1 MEMDMQHRVMGY
13 DRASTMFS
21 PDGRLLQVEY
31 AEKTVRLGSAS
42 IGITCTD
49 GVIVVADRRALDP
62 LLVQSSAIKIW
73 DIDSHIVSSA
83 AGILSDARML
93 LERAQVISQQHRITY
108 DEAVDVETVIRDIA
122 NIQQSATQYAGARPF
137 GVEIM
142 LAGVNKTGEGKVYVS
157 DVTGNYSSYR
167 ATAIGENDEQIKEML
182 RQNKEALTMEKGIKF
197 ALNVFRKLLGKAFNI
212 SRFEVAYVPKKEKE
226 ARKFYGDALAKYLK

>member
-42 IGITCTD
+42 IGIACSD
-49 GVIVVADRRALDP
+49 GVVVIADRRVLDT
-62 LLVQSSAIKIW
+62 LLVESSAMKIW
-73 DIDSHIVSSA
+73 DIDTHIVSSA

-108 DEAVDVETVIRDIA
+108 DGPVDVESVIRDLA

-137 GVEIM
+137 GVEVM

-182 RQNKEALTMEKGIKF
+182 RQNKETLTMEKGIKF
-197 ALNVFRKLLGKAFNI
+197 ALNIFKKLLGKAFNV

-226 ARKFYGDALAKYLK
+226 AKKICGDALVKYTK